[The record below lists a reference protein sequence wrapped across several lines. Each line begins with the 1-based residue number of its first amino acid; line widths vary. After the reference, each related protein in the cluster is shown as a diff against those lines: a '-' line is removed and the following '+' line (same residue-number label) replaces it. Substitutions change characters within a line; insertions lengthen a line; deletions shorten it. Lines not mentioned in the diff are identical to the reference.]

1 MVSSPSPPNPYQQAA
16 AQQGAELGA
25 SMGSSIINNPNQVNP
40 YGSQSYKIAGYETI
54 YDAQGKPQY
63 VPRYTQTTTLSPD
76 QMKLLGLQT
85 QTQYNLGQTGVS
97 QSARLKDYLGQN
109 VSTAGMQGYN
119 AGPNAPKLQT
129 GFGSTGNVQGQIAGG
144 GNIQKSVGPT
154 GKIQTSIG
162 SGGSIRQDQ
171 GPTDRAALEAAMMGR
186 FNADQTRSNAAE
198 DAQLAARGLNPGSSQ
213 YGSVADTRARART
226 DATQQAYLA
235 SGAESRAAQDAYNA
249 AQAQRFGQGQ
259 AQGQF
264 ANTAQQQ
271 AYEQAMG
278 RGQFANQAQQQQFGQ
293 NAAQGAFANSAQ
305 QQQYMQALQRA
316 GFGNDAIM
324 QMFGAGGQA
333 ADRQNALRAQQ
344 MQEAMA
350 LRNQPL
356 NEISALLSGS
366 QVTTP
371 QFNPFS
377 AQGIGAAPV
386 GSYIGQN
393 YANQANAAAQ
403 SNAGLF
409 GLGGSFMGM
418 LPFL

>member
-97 QSARLKDYLGQN
+97 QSAKLKDYLGQAIN
-109 VSTAGMQGYN
+109 TKGMQAWN
-119 AGPNAPKLQT
+119 AGPNAPGLST
-129 GFGSTGNVQGQIAGG
+129 SFGNTGNVQQQIAGS
-144 GNIQKSVGPT
+144 GNIQKSLGS
-154 GKIQTSIG
+154 GGNIQRSIG
-162 SGGSIRQDQ
+162 SGGNIRQDQ
-171 GPTDRAALEAAMMGR
+171 GPTDRNAIEGALMARYNENAGKQAKADDAM
-186 FNADQTRSNAAE
+186 
-198 DAQLAARGLNPGSSQ
+198 LAARGLNPGSAQ
-213 YGSVADTRARART
+213 YGSVADTRARAMT
-226 DATQQAYLA
+226 DASQQAYLA
-235 SGAESRAAQDAYNA
+235 SGAESRAAQEAYNA
-249 AQAQRFGQGQ
+249 AQQQRFGQGAAQGEFANAAQQQ
-259 AQGQF
+259 AFQQLAQQGQF
-264 ANTAQQQ
+264 ANA
-271 AYEQAMG
+271 
-278 RGQFANQAQQQQFGQ
+278 AQQQQFGQ
-293 NAAQGAFANSAQ
+293 NATQGAFANSAQ
-305 QQQYMQALQRA
+305 QQAYQQALQRA
-316 GFGNDAIM
+316 GFSNDAIM

-344 MQEAMA
+344 MQEAFG

-409 GLGGSFMGM
+409 GLGGSLFNFFGG
-418 LPFL
+418 L